1 MAVDGDG
8 EGRHVSLADVKAML
22 ERAAKER
29 VELTYEQKLA
39 LEHAQ
44 RFSKLPPAKSKE
56 LLADLKKLDF
66 VNDFIAFRLTD
77 ILPRNDVELRAV
89 FQKAKTPL
97 GDKEAKQVLAVLEK
111 HAPL

>member
-1 MAVDGDG
+1 MADEAEG
-8 EGRHVSLADVKAML
+8 EGRYVTLADVKAML
-22 ERAAKER
+22 ERASKER

-44 RFSKLPPAKSKE
+44 RFAKLTPVKAKE

-66 VNDFIAFRLTD
+66 VTDFIALQLAN
-77 ILPRNDVELRAV
+77 IMPRNDVELRAV
-89 FQKAKTPL
+89 FQKVKTPL
-97 GDKEAKQVLAVLEK
+97 GDKEVKQVLAVLEK